1 MIKIR
6 KDEKMKDKRYDLNL
20 GDFGPYNKQYY
31 GVCHV
36 ADKDRGATFN
46 VELFPGFF
54 RRSVLAGDSK
64 SDTGIKLWGANPDLT
79 RFCYRYELQWKDEI
93 YCDVDFNITNDTQAD
108 ITCTFVNNTDLN
120 QSLDV
125 TLAASLQ
132 LPIDKPG
139 SETVGFLTF
148 FRPVLPEGVICIDAT
163 EHDDIKCRDTVAPD
177 GKFLGEEEMGNT
189 TGKGTA
195 IDGYY
200 FYLPEHFLK
209 YNLNKKAKRI
219 GVRYR
224 TKVENALDVSVN
236 GTSYRL
242 PLQPCKDFDYAVL
255 DIPETDI
262 TELRLSPENKMFVD
276 CICVGDDADKVT
288 FEAIPH
294 NLTPEKTVGDGSMTL
309 KYKDIPQ
316 SYTIKWYEPIRMQR
330 RCHGTDIG
338 KLLQL
343 NVNDHVSSE
352 VSGMGMG
359 KGLYEALLSTPIY
372 LAPGESEVRRFR
384 VFTGQE
390 CEPVPHTIE
399 TVKNNPDGEPYA
411 FSQNMMRYNTLLNVV
426 YPIYTRRQF
435 IKHNAPGRFWNS
447 LYSWDSGFI
456 GMGLSSADFGRGFDC
471 LNTYLTPV
479 GDRHSPYIFHG
490 SVVPTQ
496 IFLYKHLVDSFP
508 EKRAELCELYPM
520 VKQYY
525 CYYSEMDKQEDQ
537 LASGIL
543 KTWRM
548 SYNSGGWDDYPP
560 QHELRNAKYTEP
572 ASHKNTTPV
581 ITTANT
587 VLISKIMA
595 EIAGLF
601 GFGEDI
607 PYYTATAKKYAAK
620 LPQLWDEE
628 VGYFSYMIH
637 DEKGQPREFYRY
649 SDGTNYNMGMDG
661 VTPYIADVCTPH
673 QEEKIEEN
681 IRLGLMTD
689 IGVGVV
695 DKRAPYYSPYGY
707 WNGSVWMPHQWILW
721 KSLIDRGNTDLAFE
735 IASKSLNVWK
745 NEVEATYCCFENF
758 MCHNGRGSGY
768 HHFSGLS
775 CPISLFFESYY
786 TPGKITSGWNSIIR
800 TADWN
805 ADKTSLTLT
814 ADAVKDGVCIL
825 VCMNSAKDYSF
836 TVNGKPVTPVRL
848 TDGAYSITLRKGE
861 NKVEIN

>member
-1 MIKIR
+1 MN
-6 KDEKMKDKRYDLNL
+6 DKRYDLNL

-36 ADKDRGATFN
+36 ADKERGATFN

-64 SDTGIKLWGANPDLT
+64 SDTGVKLWGANPDLT

-108 ITCTFVNNTDLN
+108 IACTFVNNTELN
-120 QSLDV
+120 QSLDI

-132 LPIDKPG
+132 LPIDKPA

-148 FRPVLPEGVICIDAT
+148 YRPVLPDSVICIDAT
-163 EHDDIKCRDTVAPD
+163 EHDDINCRDTIAPD
-177 GKFLGEEEMGNT
+177 GKFLGEEEMNHT

-209 YNLNKKAKRI
+209 YNLNKKTKRI
-219 GVRYR
+219 GIRYR
-224 TKVENALDVSVN
+224 TKIENALDISVN
-236 GTSYRL
+236 GRHSRL
-242 PLQPCKDFDYAVL
+242 SLPACSDFEYAVL
-255 DIPETDI
+255 DIPEATI
-262 TELRLSPENKMFVD
+262 TELRLSPESKMDVD
-276 CICVGDDADKVT
+276 CICIGDDADKVV
-288 FEAIPH
+288 FEPIPH
-294 NLTPEKTVGDGSMTL
+294 NLVPEKTVGDGFMTL

-316 SYTIKWYEPIRMQR
+316 SYTVKWYEPIRMQR
-330 RCHGTDIG
+330 KCNGSDIG

-343 NVNDHVSSE
+343 TVNDHASHE
-352 VSGMGMG
+352 VSGIGEG
-359 KGLYEALLSTPIY
+359 FYEALLSTPVY
-372 LAPGESEVRRFR
+372 LSPGESEVRRFR
-384 VFTGQE
+384 VFTEEE
-390 CEPVPHTIE
+390 CEPEFHDID
-399 TVKNNPDGEPYA
+399 TVNFNPDGETFA

-456 GMGLSSADFGRGFDC
+456 GMGLASADFGRGFDC

-496 IFLYKHLVDSFP
+496 IFLYKHLIDSFP
-508 EKRAELCELYPM
+508 EKRDELQELYPM

-525 CYYSEMDKQEDQ
+525 RYYSEMDKGDDQ

-543 KTWRM
+543 KTWSM

-560 QHELRNAKYTEP
+560 QHALRDAKYTEP
-572 ASHKNTTPV
+572 FSHKNTTPV

-587 VLISKIMA
+587 VLISKIMTQ
-595 EIAGLF
+595 IASVF
-601 GFGEDI
+601 GEAEDI
-607 PYYTATAKKYAAK
+607 PYYVATAEKYAQK
-620 LPQLWDEE
+620 LPRLWDEE
-628 VGYFSYMIH
+628 VGYFSYMVH
-637 DEKGQPREFYRY
+637 GEDGLPREFFRY

-681 IRLGLMTD
+681 IRLGLITE

-721 KSLIDRGNTDLAFE
+721 KSLIDRGNTELAFE
-735 IASKSLNVWK
+735 IASKALTVWK

-786 TPGKITSGWNSIIR
+786 TPGTVTAGWNSMIR
-800 TADWN
+800 SAKWN
-805 ADKTSLTLT
+805 ADKTTLCLI
-814 ADAVKDGVCIL
+814 ADAAKNGVSIL
-825 VCMNSAKDYSF
+825 VCMNGKKDYSF
-836 TVNGKPVTPVRL
+836 TVNGKSVTPVRL
-848 TDGAYSITLRKGE
+848 TDGAYSIKLSTKE
-861 NKVEIN
+861 NVVNIN

>member
-1 MIKIR
+1 MN
-6 KDEKMKDKRYDLNL
+6 DKRYDLNL

-36 ADKDRGATFN
+36 ADKERGATFN

-108 ITCTFVNNTDLN
+108 ITCTFVNNTELN
-120 QSLDV
+120 QSLDI

-132 LPIDKPG
+132 LPIDKPA

-148 FRPVLPEGVICIDAT
+148 YRPILPEGVICIDAT
-163 EHDDIKCRDTVAPD
+163 EHDDINCRGSIAPD
-177 GKFLGEEEMGNT
+177 GKFLGEEEMNHT

-209 YNLNKKAKRI
+209 YNLNKKSKRI

-224 TKVENALDVSVN
+224 TKIENALNISVN
-236 GTSYRL
+236 GEGYRL
-242 PLQPCKDFDYAVL
+242 ALDPCGDFEYAVL

-262 TELRLSPENKMFVD
+262 TELILSPEGKMFVD
-276 CICVGDDADKVT
+276 CICVGDEADKVT
-288 FEAIPH
+288 FEPIPH
-294 NLTPEKTVGDGSMTL
+294 NLTPEKTVNDGFMTL

-316 SYTIKWYEPIRMQR
+316 SYTVKWYEPVRMQR

-343 NVNDHVSSE
+343 NVNDHVSRE
-352 VSGMGMG
+352 VSGMGVG

-384 VFTGQE
+384 VFTGEE
-390 CEPVPHTIE
+390 CEPELHEIE
-399 TVKNNPDGEPYA
+399 KVECNPDGETFA

-508 EKRAELCELYPM
+508 EKRVELAELYPM

-525 CYYSEMDKQEDQ
+525 RYYSEMDKGEDQ

-543 KTWRM
+543 KTWHM

-595 EIAGLF
+595 QIAGLF
-601 GFGEDI
+601 GESDDI
-607 PYYTATAKKYAAK
+607 PYYTATAEKYAGK
-620 LPQLWDEE
+620 LPQLWDDE
-628 VGYFSYMIH
+628 VGYFSYMVH
-637 DEKGQPREFYRY
+637 GEDGLPREFFRY

-673 QEEKIEEN
+673 QEERIEEN
-681 IRLGLMTD
+681 IRNGLMTD

-721 KSLIDRGNTDLAFE
+721 KSLIDRGNTALAFE
-735 IASKSLNVWK
+735 IASKALTVWK

-786 TPGKITSGWNSIIR
+786 TPGKVTAGWSSVIR
-800 TADWN
+800 AADWN
-805 ADKTSLTLT
+805 DDKTSLCLT
-814 ADAVKDGVCIL
+814 ADAVKDGVSIL
-825 VCMNSAKDYSF
+825 VCMKGERDYSF
-836 TVNGKPVTPVRL
+836 TVNGRPHTPVRL
-848 TDGAYSITLRKGE
+848 TDGAYSVELTKGE
-861 NKVEIN
+861 NTIVII